1 MLNATIL
8 LVFLE
13 IFVKL
18 KCRYD
23 QKENK
28 KNGGNFEINCW
39 TW

>member
-28 KNGGNFEINCW
+28 KAIKKWRKF
-39 TW
+39 